1 MLLARAG
8 RSVALLD
15 RATFPSDTMSTH
27 FLWPRGVARLAEW
40 ALLDELWDRGCVPI
54 PEITFD
60 PGPVQLHG
68 AGPPVNGTTLSCCP
82 RRTVLDA
89 VLVEAAAECGA
100 HVVQDFVVD
109 DLTWAQARATGVV
122 GHARRSSTPSTFRG
136 RLVVGADG
144 LHSTVAAR
152 VGALPYRYEPPMTC
166 VYYSYWSGIQ
176 DRAATFYARP
186 GQLVLV
192 WPTNDDLT
200 CVYVAWP
207 AADFGRVRSDRAS
220 WFQAAVQHI
229 PQLAD
234 RLAGGQQ
241 VAPLTGTRNLPN
253 QYLTS
258 AGPGWALVGD
268 AGHHKDPCT
277 GMGISDAFTSA
288 ALLAQQVTAVLDDE
302 TGLDRAL
309 AGYQTLRDAET
320 SNGYDL
326 TLKTARLAPLSAQTQ
341 AFYRGAA
348 DRPAEARRIFG
359 VLSGTLAVSELY
371 EHQPVAPVTSGER
384 CSVASDRLQ

>member
-8 RSVALLD
+8 RSVALVD

-27 FLWPRGVARLAEW
+27 FLWPRGVSRLAEW

-54 PEITFD
+54 SEITFD
-60 PGPVQLHG
+60 PGPVQLLG
-68 AGPPVNGTTLSCCP
+68 AAPPVNGTTLSCCP

-89 VLVEAAAECGA
+89 VLVEAAAAAGA
-100 HVVQDFVVD
+100 DVVQDYVVD
-109 DLTWAQARATGVV
+109 DVTWAQGRATGVT
-122 GHARRSSTPSTFRG
+122 GRARTSSIPSAFRG

-144 LHSTVAAR
+144 LQSTVAAR
-152 VGALPYRYEPPMTC
+152 VGARPYRYEPPMTC

-176 DRAATFYARP
+176 GRAAMFYARP

-207 AADFGRVRSDRAS
+207 AADFGRVRSDRARS
-220 WFQAAVQHI
+220 FQAAIQDI

-253 QYLTS
+253 QYVIS
-258 AGPGWALVGD
+258 AGQGWALVGD

-288 ALLAQQVTAVLDDE
+288 ALLAQRVTDVLDDE
-302 TGLDRAL
+302 TGLDRTL
-309 AGYQTLRDAET
+309 AGYQSSRDAET

-326 TLKTARLAPLSAQTQ
+326 TLKTARLAPLSARMQ

-348 DRPAEARRIFG
+348 HQPAESQRIFG
-359 VLSGTLAVSELY
+359 VLGGTIPVSDLY
-371 EHQPVAPVTSGER
+371 GHQPVEPVRIFSSR
-384 CSVASDRLQ
+384 R